1 MMDTTMATDR
11 SRRVRIRKLRLV
23 MGALS
28 SVAVPFSGLRCGG
41 ETKKRDAMMQTT
53 TETEPAMLVS

>member
-1 MMDTTMATDR
+1 
-11 SRRVRIRKLRLV
+11 

-28 SVAVPFSGLRCGG
+28 SVAEPFSGLRCGG